1 MMDLKNV
8 FFPASAGICALAFLY
23 KSRDLRPGR
32 RDPALLALLI
42 AFLFK
47 GISFT
52 LSTAVVSAAVDKY
65 SGVPNLGAL
74 GIHIS
79 GGVTSSAAF
88 LSALVFWVYPA
99 ELAWPKVRRRIVLF
113 GLVAVTMFVLWYAA
127 GSGAQERS
135 PHYLL
140 QNVHRPVVAAYLLLY
155 VTAFAAGMAEI
166 VRLGAKYSK
175 SAGRAWLRRGLR
187 TMSVGAAIY
196 IAYCV
201 NRAWAVIAV
210 QFDLNPLEWESV
222 TPLSN
227 GIGVLLVATGF
238 TMPSWGPRLSAARMW
253 VSNYRAYQRLYPL
266 WSDLYRAVPEIAL
279 SPPAPSFVERIR
291 HGDLRYRLYRRVIEI
306 RDGLLAMR
314 PYMTAEPA
322 AAAAGDSPG
331 AERAGDANPAGQAWR
346 AAAEAARL
354 KAALAAKAAAVGAAP
369 ANANTSS
376 AASAAE
382 AAPPAAPGQD
392 TGTQDTDTGA
402 GAGASA
408 GAGTDA
414 DADADAGEDAEHGA
428 GAGADADAGD
438 DGNGTDAASGI
449 RDDYATELGWLLQ
462 LAKAYAGVRRGSG
475 RAPDPTRDQG
485 RREDRRRDRR
495 QARDKEEV
503 ADEVPSAR

>member
-1 MMDLKNV
+1 MVDLKSV

-23 KSRDLRPGR
+23 KSRDLRRGR

-52 LSTAVVSAAVDKY
+52 LSTAAVSAAVDEY

-74 GIHIS
+74 GIHLS

-88 LSALVFWVYPA
+88 LSALVLWVCPA
-99 ELAWPKVRRRIVLF
+99 EQAWPKVRRRIVLF

-127 GSGAQERS
+127 NSGAQDRS

-140 QNVHRPVVAAYLLLY
+140 QNTHRPVVAAYLLLY

-166 VRLGAKYSK
+166 VRLGARYSR

-187 TMSVGAAIY
+187 TMSVGAFIY

-201 NRAWAVIAV
+201 NRAWAVVAV
-210 QFDLNPLEWESV
+210 QFDLDPLQWELV

-227 GIGVLLVATGF
+227 GIGILLVATGF

-253 VSNYRAYQRLYPL
+253 VLNYRAYQRLHPL

-314 PYMTAEPA
+314 PYMTAEA
-322 AAAAGDSPG
+322 APGAAAGARERDGDRPG
-331 AERAGDANPAGQAWR
+331 SADPAGQARR

-354 KAALAAKAAAVGAAP
+354 KAALDAKAGDGAAP
-369 ANANTSS
+369 VS
-376 AASAAE
+376 ATDAATAPAEGSRTHASASVQGTGTQGTAAE
-382 AAPPAAPGQD
+382 A
-392 TGTQDTDTGA
+392 
-402 GAGASA
+402 
-408 GAGTDA
+408 
-414 DADADAGEDAEHGA
+414 E
-428 GAGADADAGD
+428 
-438 DGNGTDAASGI
+438 AASGI
-449 RDDYATELGWLLQ
+449 RDDYAGELGWLLQ
-462 LAKAYAGVRRGSG
+462 LAKAYGAVRRGKG
-475 RAPDPTRDQG
+475 RDRAQDSVPDERRDQ
-485 RREDRRRDRR
+485 RRPQVHD
-495 QARDKEEV
+495 QGEV
-503 ADEVPSAR
+503 TDEVPSAR

>member
-1 MMDLKNV
+1 MTDLKDV
-8 FFPASAGICALAFLY
+8 FFPVSAGICALAFLY

-74 GIHIS
+74 GIHLT

-99 ELAWPKVRRRIVLF
+99 EQAWPKVRRRMLLF
-113 GLVAVTMFVLWYAA
+113 GLVAVTMFVLWYVA
-127 GSGAQERS
+127 GSGSRERS

-140 QNVHRPVVAAYLLLY
+140 QNAQRPVVAAYLLLY

-166 VRLGAKYSK
+166 VRLGRRYAK
-175 SAGRAWLRRGLR
+175 SAGRAWVRRGLG

-201 NRAWAVIAV
+201 NRAWAVVAV
-210 QFDLNPLEWESV
+210 QLELDPLQWELV

-227 GIGVLLVATGF
+227 GIGILLVATGF
-238 TMPSWGPRLSAARMW
+238 TMPSWGPRLSAARVW

-279 SPPAPSFVERIR
+279 NPPAPSFVERIS

-314 PYMTAEPA
+314 PYMNAERA
-322 AAAAGDSPG
+322 AAAAAVADGREGSPTTLPNAAGVDGPGD
-331 AERAGDANPAGQAWR
+331 GQVQR
-346 AAAEAARL
+346 AAVEAARL
-354 KAALAAKAAAVGAAP
+354 KAALSAKADEASPPESVSATAH
-369 ANANTSS
+369 TS
-376 AASAAE
+376 ATASASASVSARKTSVPE
-382 AAPPAAPGQD
+382 TSVLETNG
-392 TGTQDTDTGA
+392 GDTDT
-402 GAGASA
+402 ASRI
-408 GAGTDA
+408 
-414 DADADAGEDAEHGA
+414 
-428 GAGADADAGD
+428 
-438 DGNGTDAASGI
+438 S
-449 RDDYATELGWLLQ
+449 DDYASELGWLLQ
-462 LAKAYAGVRRGSG
+462 LAKAYADVRHP
-475 RAPDPTRDQG
+475 A
-485 RREDRRRDRR
+485 
-495 QARDKEEV
+495 
-503 ADEVPSAR
+503 

>member
-1 MMDLKNV
+1 MTDLKSV
-8 FFPASAGICALAFLY
+8 FFPVSAGICALAFLY

-52 LSTAVVSAAVDKY
+52 LSTAVVSAAVDAY

-74 GIHIS
+74 GIHLT

-99 ELAWPKVRRRIVLF
+99 EQAWPKVRRRMLLF
-113 GLVAVTMFVLWYAA
+113 GLVAVTMFVLWYVA
-127 GSGAQERS
+127 GSGSQERS

-140 QNVHRPVVAAYLLLY
+140 QNAHRPVVAAYLLLY

-166 VRLGAKYSK
+166 VRLGRRYSK
-175 SAGRAWLRRGLR
+175 SAGRAWVRRGLG

-201 NRAWAVIAV
+201 NRAWAVVAV
-210 QFDLNPLEWESV
+210 QFELDPLQWELV

-227 GIGVLLVATGF
+227 GIGILLVATGF
-238 TMPSWGPRLSAARMW
+238 TMPSWGPRLSAARVW

-266 WSDLYRAVPEIAL
+266 WRDLYRAVPEIAL
-279 SPPAPSFVERIR
+279 NPPAPSFVARIS

-314 PYMTAEPA
+314 PYMNAEPA
-322 AAAAGDSPG
+322 PAAAVAAVGDRDGSTTRPVG
-331 AERAGDANPAGQAWR
+331 TAVEEPEGGQARR

-354 KAALAAKAAAVGAAP
+354 KAALSAKAHDGSAP
-369 ANANTSS
+369 ARETSAEEPS
-376 AASAAE
+376 AEEAPVEESSVPEVPGTEVPVAE
-382 AAPPAAPGQD
+382 TPG
-392 TGTQDTDTGA
+392 GDTDT
-402 GAGASA
+402 ASRI
-408 GAGTDA
+408 
-414 DADADAGEDAEHGA
+414 
-428 GAGADADAGD
+428 
-438 DGNGTDAASGI
+438 S
-449 RDDYATELGWLLQ
+449 DDYAGELGWLLQ
-462 LAKAYAGVRRGSG
+462 LAKAYSDVRRP
-475 RAPDPTRDQG
+475 A
-485 RREDRRRDRR
+485 
-495 QARDKEEV
+495 
-503 ADEVPSAR
+503 